1 MPAMRPKQKVFM
13 PLKALRKVSPAAYKY
28 AKKRGLPG
36 KFISPETYF
45 IRTGEVPEGIS
56 KKGAKH
62 IGTRFLSGVWQ
73 REARAN
79 VKSEKNLRKYLPTMR
94 QRIYSG
100 RQSKGGA
107 AEVNRQIIFAM
118 DKFARHLNSAQKRA
132 IEIEVR
138 KKLPQRILS
147 VNVALR
153 EKGGSIHEMRKS
165 GKELYNY
172 LKDGG
177 EMFMGLMQ
185 DRSGKAY
192 FRKGWVFDTAS
203 KSTPIHEVIHVL
215 QKIGVIKIDIPFAQ
229 AADRVFSLENKFF
242 KSAPKVRNPTPKEFD
257 RRPQPEKSNR
267 NLWYEA
273 GWSDDVGIRIGEWVY
288 KNLRGEDRWGYLY
301 LRCMGNS
308 HQEALG
314 RVGMAMKRAA

>member
-1 MPAMRPKQKVFM
+1 MKPKQKVFM
-13 PLKALRKVSPAAYKY
+13 PLKVLGKVSPPAYRY

-36 KFISPETYF
+36 KFVSPETYF

-56 KKGAKH
+56 KKGAKR

-73 REARAN
+73 KEARAN
-79 VKSEKNLRKYLPTMR
+79 VKSEKDLRKYLPTMR
-94 QRIYSG
+94 QRVYGS
-100 RQSKGGA
+100 RQSMAGA
-107 AEVNRQIIFAM
+107 AEINRQIMFAM
-118 DKFARHLNSAQKRA
+118 DKFARHFNPTEKKA

-138 KKLPQRILS
+138 KKLPQSILS

-153 EKGGSIHEMRKS
+153 EKGGSIHEMRRS
-165 GKELYNY
+165 GKELYHY

-185 DRSGKAY
+185 DKTGKAY
-192 FRKGWVFDTAS
+192 FRKGWVFDPAS
-203 KSTPIHEVIHVL
+203 KSTPLHEVIHVL

-229 AADRVFSLENKFF
+229 AADRVLALEHGFF
-242 KSAPKVRNPTPKEFD
+242 KPNPNVRAPTAEEFN
-257 RRPQPEKSNR
+257 RRPQPEKKVKG
-267 NLWYEA
+267 LWYEA
-273 GWSDDVGIRIGEWVY
+273 EWSDDIGIRVGEWIY
-288 KNLRGEDRWGYLY
+288 KNLPANERWDYLY

-314 RVGMAMKRAA
+314 RLRAAMKKEA